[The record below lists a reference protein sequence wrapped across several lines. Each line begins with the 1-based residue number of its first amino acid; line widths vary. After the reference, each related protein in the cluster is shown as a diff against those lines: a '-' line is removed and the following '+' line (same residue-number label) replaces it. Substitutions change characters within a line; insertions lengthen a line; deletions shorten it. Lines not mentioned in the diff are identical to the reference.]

1 MKIEHPTNRRALI
14 IFSVRF
20 VMLAGGLYILFNWLP
35 PSALADPLNRHTAE
49 MTAFFLRLLH
59 LEPSVSGVIL
69 SAQGFSIRII
79 AECTAIFVAILYFSF
94 VMAYPTALKN
104 KLLGL
109 AAGLP
114 FLFAANLARILF
126 IFLIGLKYRA
136 FFEYAHVY
144 IGQIVMIL
152 LVLVAAMTW
161 LRSIAEAKMDDR
173 PLSFLV
179 RFIAY
184 SSIPFVFWLYLDQGF
199 VYINLLLVKAL
210 LSGFGL
216 PVPIPE
222 KLDLYPHTFNTFHL
236 IAFAS
241 LMMATRSIE
250 RSRKVRCTL
259 IGLVILCVAHF
270 LFRLNQ
276 ALYVDFHINYAMRP
290 FVALIIINQWIL
302 PFGLWLFFARNA
314 LFKRRDRYIC
324 PICGAEKKGL
334 IEHMKAKHGYE
345 MKQKTLQES
354 EKIA

>member
-1 MKIEHPTNRRALI
+1 MKIERPTNRRALLL
-14 IFSVRF
+14 FSIRF
-20 VMLAGGLYILFNWLP
+20 VLLAGGLYILFNWLP
-35 PSALADPLNRHTAE
+35 PSAIADPLNRHTAA
-49 MTAFFLRLLH
+49 MTAFLLRLPH

-69 SAQGFSIRII
+69 TAHGFSIRII

-126 IFLIGLKYRA
+126 IFLVGLKYRT

-152 LVLVAAMTW
+152 LVLVAVMTW
-161 LRSIAEAKMDDR
+161 LRSIAAVEMDDR
-173 PLSFLV
+173 PLSFLA

-199 VYINLLLVKAL
+199 VYINLLIVKAL
-210 LSGFGL
+210 LGLFGL
-216 PVPIPE
+216 QVPIPE

-236 IAFAS
+236 IAFTS

-250 RSRKVRCTL
+250 RSQKAGCIL
-259 IGLVILCVAHF
+259 IGLSILCGAHL

-276 ALYVDFHINYAMRP
+276 VLFVDFNIKYAMRP

-302 PFGLWLFFARNA
+302 PFGLWLFFARNV
-314 LFKRRDRYIC
+314 LFKREDRFIC

-345 MKQKTLQES
+345 LNQKSLHIS